1 MTRTTAKVTKRNMIC
16 SAMLICLA
24 GAVTRP
30 AFAAGESETVRAI
43 YLSAANV
50 PTNIAGINTYP
61 EPPKSFNP
69 LTASDVE
76 LATYGFP
83 QRPDKQVDANHY
95 AMWERAMLAAR
106 IRSNGKLRPAPTN
119 GHVMEPVGA
128 ASSLPAEPQ
137 AAQPLVATQGHN
149 DTAAG
154 VILNNNVKKWS
165 SASFSDIWSVI
176 TVPVVETAFAAGCT
190 DAWYYSQ
197 SLVGFDPILFYS
209 AATGHPLYYPQE
221 FAGVSENI
229 YCPTG
234 AQSYDAVIGWGGF
247 GTIVFSLNPGDVFYT
262 EVHAFGGCNN
272 GSAFVEDLTTLTF
285 NSYTISNPC
294 GVLQTGRYA
303 NWVVIRPLAGN
314 GIDGESPLANT
325 ISISFDG
332 AQVNNVSGKPFYP
345 GSQATTT
352 SVLTMYDDTN
362 SQAIELVNQG
372 ATGFQGLHSLF
383 FQTTGCAY
391 AGGCTP

>member
-1 MTRTTAKVTKRNMIC
+1 MKTHSKFAT
-16 SAMLICLA
+16 LA
-24 GAVTRP
+24 ILAVMVSLVLSFNAP
-30 AFAAGESETVRAI
+30 ALAESNTVRAT
-43 YLSAANV
+43 YLSAATV
-50 PTNIAGINTYP
+50 PTNIVGINTYP
-61 EPPKSFNP
+61 EPPKGFNP
-69 LTASDVE
+69 LTVSDVE
-76 LATYGFP
+76 LASYGFP
-83 QRPDKQVDANHY
+83 QRPNKQADPDHY
-95 AMWERAMLAAR
+95 ALWERAMLAAR
-106 IRSNGKLRPAPTN
+106 IRSTDKLRPALTN
-119 GHVMEPVGA
+119 GHVMAPVGS
-128 ASSLPAEPQ
+128 ASSLSAEQQ
-137 AAQPLVATQGHN
+137 ATQPLAATQGHN
-149 DTAAG
+149 DNAAG
-154 VILNNNVKKWS
+154 VILNSNVKKWS
-165 SASFSDIWSVI
+165 GASFNDIWSVI

-190 DAWYYSQ
+190 DVWYSSQ
-197 SLVGFDPILFYS
+197 SIVGFDPILFAS
-209 AATGHPLYYPQE
+209 AATGHPLFFPGE
-221 FAGVSENI
+221 FAGVSEDI

-234 AQSYDAVIGWGGF
+234 HAQYDAVIGWEDF
-247 GTIVFSLNPGDVFYT
+247 GNYVFSLNPGDVFYT

-272 GSAFVEDLTTLTF
+272 GSAFVEDLTTLTY

-303 NWVVIRPLAGN
+303 YWIVTRPLAGN

-325 ISISFDG
+325 ISLSFDG
-332 AQVNNVSGKPFYP
+332 AQVNNLAGKPFYP

>member
-1 MTRTTAKVTKRNMIC
+1 MKTHSKFANLAILAVMV
-16 SAMLICLA
+16 SLVLGFDAPAMA
-24 GAVTRP
+24 
-30 AFAAGESETVRAI
+30 ESDAVRAI
-43 YLSAANV
+43 YLSAATM
-50 PTNIAGINTYP
+50 PTSIAGVNTYP
-61 EPPKSFNP
+61 EPPKGFNP

-76 LATYGFP
+76 LASYGFP
-83 QRPDKQVDANHY
+83 QRPDRQAEPDHY
-95 AMWERAMLAAR
+95 AMWERAMLAAK
-106 IRSNGKLRPAPTN
+106 IHWNGKLRPAPTN
-119 GHVMEPVGA
+119 GHVMEPIGA
-128 ASSLPAEPQ
+128 ASSLPAQQQ
-137 AAQPLVATQGHN
+137 ATQPLVATQGHN
-149 DTAAG
+149 DNAAG
-154 VILNNNVKKWS
+154 VILNNNAKKWGGT
-165 SASFSDIWSVI
+165 SFADMWSVI
-176 TVPVVETAFAAGCT
+176 SVPVVETAFAAGCS
-190 DAWYYSQ
+190 DGWYYSQ
-197 SLVGFDPILFYS
+197 SLVGFDPILFYN
-209 AATGHPLYYPQE
+209 AANGHPLYYPGE

-234 AQSYDAVIGWGGF
+234 FTSYDAVIGWGGF
-247 GTIVFSLNPGDVFYT
+247 GTFVFSLNPGDVFYT
-262 EVHAFGGCNN
+262 EVHAFGGCSN
-272 GSAFVEDLTTLTF
+272 GSAWVEDLTTLAY

-303 NWVVIRPLAGN
+303 NWVVTRPLVGD

-332 AQVNNVSGKPFYP
+332 AQVNNVNGKPFYP